1 MISSSLNLPP
11 QLRQKA
17 EKCAANQGVSLDQFI
32 LWAVAEKVGIL
43 SQHLEDSRFPEI
55 TYRRGA
61 SGFSVPIIKGT
72 SLRVQTIAI
81 AFQKWGL
88 SPEEIATEYNLS
100 ESQVNEAIAFCAA
113 NQLEIAEEI
122 AAEEALELTYNV

>member
-17 EKCAANQGVSLDQFI
+17 EKFAANQGVSLDQFI

-43 SQHLEDSRFPEI
+43 SQHFEDSRFPEI

-61 SGFSVPIIKGT
+61 SGFSVPIIKETG
-72 SLRVQTIAI
+72 LRVQTIQSSIAI
-81 AFQKWGL
+81 YPQSVVAVVLPSDTVRGGGCRGGL
-88 SPEEIATEYNLS
+88 LS
-100 ESQVNEAIAFCAA
+100 AKVCGEWLDVPIP
-113 NQLEIAEEI
+113 
-122 AAEEALELTYNV
+122 